1 MPYNPQHKARIRQS
15 IVFEA
20 ARVLRLGGPDAI
32 GVAAIMSKLGLT
44 HGGFYAYFRSIDEL
58 MAHAI
63 MENFNQHYA
72 WMLTLT
78 EGHAPDEAL
87 VRFIDAYLAPR
98 HRDILEDSCAI
109 PALASYVP
117 HMSQT
122 CRERFAEGT
131 ARLEAAL
138 AKMLATL
145 GHKQAIQL
153 ASCALATMAGAIG
166 LSRTISDRGSSDAL
180 LDAAKAAVKN
190 QLGLGKS
197 SIGIASKDGSSLKKK
212 HQVGSK
218 RDRSPIR
225 AIVYA
230 KK

>member
-1 MPYNPQHKARIRQS
+1 MPNNLHHKARVRQS

-20 ARVLRLGGPDAI
+20 ARVLRMGGPDAV
-32 GVAAIMSKLGLT
+32 GVAAIMAKLGLT

-63 MENFNQHYA
+63 MEIFNEHYA

-98 HRDILEDSCAI
+98 HRDILEESCAL
-109 PALASYVP
+109 PTLASYVP
-117 HMSQT
+117 HMSQA

-138 AKMLATL
+138 AKMVATL

-180 LDAAKAAVKN
+180 LAAAKATVKS

-197 SIGIASKDGSSLKKK
+197 SIGIASKDGSSARKKD
-212 HQVGSK
+212 QVGAKSK
-218 RDRSPIR
+218 TKNLVKELES
-225 AIVYA
+225 
-230 KK
+230 

>member
-1 MPYNPQHKARIRQS
+1 MPRNPHHKARIRQN

-20 ARVLRLGGPDAI
+20 ARVLRLGGPEAI

-58 MAHAI
+58 MAEAI
-63 MENFNQHYA
+63 MEIFNERYA
-72 WMLTLT
+72 WMLRVT
-78 EGHAPDEAL
+78 EGHPPDEAL
-87 VRFIDAYLAPR
+87 VRFIDGYLVPR
-98 HRDILEDSCAI
+98 HRDVLEESCAL
-109 PALASYVP
+109 PTLASYVP
-117 HMSQT
+117 HISQT

-145 GHKQAIQL
+145 GHKQVRQL

-180 LDAAKAAVKN
+180 LGAAKATVKS

-197 SIGIASKDGSSLKKK
+197 SVGFASKDGNLVKKK

-218 RDRSPIR
+218 SK
-225 AIVYA
+225 A
-230 KK
+230 K